1 MILFIFIIIIS
12 ITNTIMATKHELGQY
27 FTTNTVL
34 KEKVLEF
41 IKNTPTTILE
51 PSIGQGDLVAF
62 IRDNIPDICFDMY
75 EIDNTIQLLNN
86 VSTLTDRV
94 VYGDFIKEKI
104 SKTYKT
110 IVGNPPYVRTTKGN
124 LHIDFTEKC
133 YNLLDTNGE
142 LIFIVPSDLLKLTCA
157 SKLLNE
163 MMSHGTFT
171 DIYHPH
177 NEKLFENA
185 SIDVIIFRYC
195 KNNAL
200 DKTVLYNDKLLY
212 ITNSE
217 GLITFSEE
225 KPENTGM
232 FKDYFDIYVGIVSGK
247 EEVYKNEALGNIQV
261 LNGEDKREKYI
272 FIESFPCENGDI
284 NNYLLGYKDELI
296 ERKIKTFNEKNWF
309 EWGAPR
315 NITTINKQLG
325 KDCIYIYN
333 LTRKSNVSFLGKVEY
348 FGGGLIILIP
358 KKNINLNNIIGYLNS
373 SQFKNNFVFSGRFKI
388 GHRQLCNSYIPSEYL

>member
-1 MILFIFIIIIS
+1 
-12 ITNTIMATKHELGQY
+12 MATKHELGQY
-27 FTTNTVL
+27 FTTNNVL

-41 IKNTPTTILE
+41 IKNTPNTILE

-171 DIYHPH
+171 HIYHPH

-296 ERKIKTFNEKNWF
+296 ERKIKKFNEKNWF

>member
-1 MILFIFIIIIS
+1 
-12 ITNTIMATKHELGQY
+12 
-27 FTTNTVL
+27 
-34 KEKVLEF
+34 
-41 IKNTPTTILE
+41 
-51 PSIGQGDLVAF
+51 
-62 IRDNIPDICFDMY
+62 
-75 EIDNTIQLLNN
+75 
-86 VSTLTDRV
+86 
-94 VYGDFIKEKI
+94 
-104 SKTYKT
+104 
-110 IVGNPPYVRTTKGN
+110 
-124 LHIDFTEKC
+124 
-133 YNLLDTNGE
+133 
-142 LIFIVPSDLLKLTCA
+142 
-157 SKLLNE
+157 
-163 MMSHGTFT
+163 MMSRGTFT
-171 DIYHPH
+171 HIYHPH

-217 GLITFSEE
+217 GLITFSEDQ
-225 KPENTGM
+225 PENAGM

-247 EEVYKNEALGNIQV
+247 EDVYKNEENGNIVV

-272 FIESFPCENGDI
+272 FIESFPCENESI
-284 NNYLLGYKDELI
+284 NHYLLGYKDELI
-296 ERKIKTFNEKNWF
+296 ERKIKKFNEKNWF

-333 LTRKSNVSFLGKVEY
+333 LTRKQNVSFLGKVEY

-358 KKNINLNNIIGYLNS
+358 KKSIHLNNIIGYLNS